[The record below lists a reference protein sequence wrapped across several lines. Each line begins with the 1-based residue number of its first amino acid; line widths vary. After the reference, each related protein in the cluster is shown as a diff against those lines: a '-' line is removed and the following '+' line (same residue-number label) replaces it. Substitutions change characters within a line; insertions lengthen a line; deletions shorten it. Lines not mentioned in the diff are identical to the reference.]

1 MRNWEFPFYVF
12 LYIFIVC
19 IAVLSVSCGDAG
31 AAGQNKTEPA
41 ESVNW
46 PEGETVFVFDNTP
59 FTFGD
64 VKNYHLEIMN
74 DGTSKALTREE
85 VRRAVD
91 SMVLDLALYEEAI
104 AKSPKILDSPEV
116 DSLVGKFRL
125 PRLRKIFFE
134 KEVVPGADVTLDEY
148 AGTLPLPG
156 VQYEISMILAAD
168 QDKINE
174 IFGKLKAG
182 EDFAGLARKHSE
194 GFSAEKGGKMGL
206 VREDKEDILTR
217 LEFQNVKKV
226 PEGRFTVPF
235 HSRVGWAIVRVDR
248 IWNPVDIRREG
259 AKASFEAYR
268 IGKEKEYFR
277 KRMEE
282 ISAGATVRIDQPL
295 VDELA
300 SLVKEGKNV
309 PREYFEREIASVN
322 GRKIYAGDVRNVLA
336 THSEESVNLYL
347 DRRIHQELIAQE
359 AEKTGIP
366 DARYG
371 KILEMKRR
379 HEVARVFLREA
390 AEAAVRVSD
399 EEMADY
405 YGRNKGKFAVPERRM
420 LRAIETKDSGKS
432 EKALHQIKKGKDFR
446 EVARS
451 FNDGKEAREKSGEVG
466 YVRRE
471 DLIGEIAQKV
481 FSMKRGEVSGPHR
494 MATRE
499 GGSMYVVLKVEE
511 IRPARILPYEQV
523 DKDVLRDRVVSGKRS
538 GVYDE
543 IFRRLLEKHAVELKG
558 SVGEGKS
565 HEEKR

>member
-1 MRNWEFPFYVF
+1 VRNRKFPFSIF
-12 LYIFIVC
+12 LILFIVS
-19 IAVLSVSCGDAG
+19 IA
-31 AAGQNKTEPA
+31 AAPAPCPGFAAPERKKAEPA

-46 PEGETVFVFDNTP
+46 PEGETAFVFDNTP
-59 FTFGD
+59 FPFGD
-64 VKNYHLEIMN
+64 VKIYHLEIMN

-91 SMVLDLALYEEAI
+91 SMVLDLALYEEAV

-134 KEVVPGADVTLDEY
+134 REVAPGAAVTLDEY

-156 VQYEISMILAAD
+156 VRYEISMILAAD

-194 GFSAEKGGKMGL
+194 GFSADKGGKMGL
-206 VREDKEDILTR
+206 VGEEKEDILTR

-226 PEGRFTVPF
+226 PEGRFTEPF

-259 AKASFEAYR
+259 AKASFETFR
-268 IGKEKEYFR
+268 IEKEKEYFR

-282 ISAGATVRIDQPL
+282 IRAGATVRIDQPL

-300 SLVKEGKNV
+300 SLVKEGKSV
-309 PREYFEREIASVN
+309 PQGYFEREIASVN
-322 GRKIYAGDVRNVLA
+322 GRKIYAGDVQNVLA

-359 AEKTGIP
+359 AEKTGLP

-371 KILEMKRR
+371 KILDMKRR

-390 AEAAVRVSD
+390 AETAVRVSD

-420 LRAIETKDSGKS
+420 LRAIETKDAAKSGK
-432 EKALHQIKKGKDFR
+432 ALDRIKKGKDFK

-523 DKDVLRDRVVSGKRS
+523 DKDVLRDRIVSRKRS

-558 SVGEGKS
+558 NAGEGKS